1 MPPRFF
7 RLLLCGLGPLVLA
20 APALGATPEQV
31 EQFNALLKSRV
42 STPEAIEAVRDTP
55 PAEYARWGEEVCNWV
70 RIGKADFAAT
80 QANLEAFFGEDLSAA
95 IVFAARRVICPELQ

>member
-1 MPPRFF
+1 MPPRSF
-7 RLLLCGLGPLVLA
+7 RLLLCGLGTLVLA
-20 APALGATPEQV
+20 ASAQGATPEQV
-31 EQFNALLKSRV
+31 EQFSALLKSRV

-70 RIGKADFAAT
+70 RIGKADFDAT
-80 QANLEAFFGEDLSAA
+80 QANLASFFGDDLSAA